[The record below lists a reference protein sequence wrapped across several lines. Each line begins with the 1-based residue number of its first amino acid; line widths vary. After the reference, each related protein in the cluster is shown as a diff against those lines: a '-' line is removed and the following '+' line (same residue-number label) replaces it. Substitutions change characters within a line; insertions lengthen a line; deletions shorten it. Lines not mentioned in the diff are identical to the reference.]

1 MTHYAMYTHWL
12 CVWVGGVNVYT
23 DIHYPCSFMISLS
36 LHEVYYTQ
44 GCQSLSQHLKGRA
57 IKSTLASIS
66 CTVFIQTLII
76 TNPNHILAYCRYE
89 IKL

>member
-44 GCQSLSQHLKGRA
+44 VVSHSVNILRDVPLKVR
-57 IKSTLASIS
+57 
-66 CTVFIQTLII
+66 
-76 TNPNHILAYCRYE
+76 
-89 IKL
+89 